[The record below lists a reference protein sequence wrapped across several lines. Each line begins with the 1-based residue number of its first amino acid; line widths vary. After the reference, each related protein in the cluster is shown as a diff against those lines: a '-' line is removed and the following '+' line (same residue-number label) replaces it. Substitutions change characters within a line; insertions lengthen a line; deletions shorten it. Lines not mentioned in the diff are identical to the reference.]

1 VRHNSAPP
9 PEYFQT
15 PDHLLFAGWYPHPEL
30 NRDQRFRKPF
40 QALHDYTK
48 NMHDNRTAAP
58 AERRMHGV
66 RQDAVE
72 ADEEQWEQCREE
84 FGKSG

>member
-1 VRHNSAPP
+1 
-9 PEYFQT
+9 
-15 PDHLLFAGWYPHPEL
+15 
-30 NRDQRFRKPF
+30 
-40 QALHDYTK
+40 
-48 NMHDNRTAAP
+48 MHDNRTAAP